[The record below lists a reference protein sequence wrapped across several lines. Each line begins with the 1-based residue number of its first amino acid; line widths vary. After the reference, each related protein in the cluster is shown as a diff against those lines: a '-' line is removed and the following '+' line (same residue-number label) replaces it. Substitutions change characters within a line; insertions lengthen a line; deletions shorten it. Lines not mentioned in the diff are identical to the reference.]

1 MRSRLVAV
9 GLVMTIAVVAGA
21 VSIFSGAASQL
32 YWKAYAAV
40 FSVHPTLRVAVPP
53 LNDHGQRLLTALQLE
68 IASDR
73 TRLQLAVVETASL
86 LASAQALR
94 EQNAELAV
102 VRSDDP
108 AAAGGRAIFVL
119 KTIQLALLVPAQG
132 AIDGVAKLKGKQ
144 IGVLANDSAIDPMI
158 KRVLDFH
165 GFEDKQIVRLRSGE
179 LAGALQRKQVA
190 ALAVVGPAGAGP
202 IADAIAAFR
211 TATKRPPKFLDL
223 SQAQTIAER
232 FAVYEEAEISAGAFG
247 GAPAL
252 PSEKVDTL
260 GTKVVLIARPSLSN
274 HAAGELTRLL
284 LATKSKLAASWPEA
298 RQLAAPATD
307 KGALLPAHPGTVA
320 FLDAEQSDLL
330 DKSTNVLLLGSLLTG
345 LVGWLA
351 TRVATLRGRR
361 KGQELKVCM
370 QRLPVL
376 LAQANGAAAEEF
388 GAIEA
393 ELAQLSQWLLR
404 KFMEDEISPTDFH
417 SAEAR
422 LAHIGA
428 LIQKKRRSASLASIE
443 QFYQQWRSS
452 AATVAAC

>member
-1 MRSRLVAV
+1 MDKRLIAA
-9 GLVMTIAVVAGA
+9 GLVMAMVVVAGA
-21 VSIFSGAASQL
+21 LSASSGAASLL
-32 YWKAYAAV
+32 YRKAYAAV
-40 FSVHPTLRVAVPP
+40 FSIRPTLRVAVPP
-53 LNDHGQRLLTALQLE
+53 LNDEGQRLLTALQQE
-68 IASDR
+68 IVSDR
-73 TRLQLAVVETASL
+73 IHLKLAVVETASL
-86 LASAQALR
+86 LAGAQALR

-144 IGVLANDSAIDPMI
+144 IGVLANDSAIDPMV

-247 GAPAL
+247 GDPML
-252 PSEKVDTL
+252 PSEKVETL
-260 GTKVVLIARPSLSN
+260 ATKVVLIARPSLSN

-298 RQLAAPATD
+298 GQLAAPATD

-320 FLDAEQSDLL
+320 FLDAEPTDLL

-345 LVGWLA
+345 FVGWLA

-361 KGQELKVCM
+361 KGQELKVRM

-376 LAQANGAAAEEF
+376 LAQANGAPAEEF

-393 ELAQLSQWLLR
+393 ELVQLSQWLLR

-428 LIQKKRRSASLASIE
+428 LIERKRRSASLAE
-443 QFYQQWRSS
+443 LEHFYRQSS
-452 AATVAAC
+452 GSSEHALA